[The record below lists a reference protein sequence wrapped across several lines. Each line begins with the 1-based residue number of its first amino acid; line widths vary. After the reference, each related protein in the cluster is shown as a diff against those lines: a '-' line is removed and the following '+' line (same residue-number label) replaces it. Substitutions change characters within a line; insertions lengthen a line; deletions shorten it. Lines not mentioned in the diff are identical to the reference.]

1 MKINHMNK
9 LTCPNCKTPF
19 EVDEQGYSSLVKQ
32 VRDDQFEKE
41 LNRVELAADK
51 DKSSAVEKAVMELK
65 QDSQKAIS
73 DKNLEIERLK
83 ATAEAEVIKVQSSL
97 KNEIVELKGKIE
109 NAETKKE
116 LEISEKMKGVDSEIL
131 KLKSALDNKD
141 LQFDLE
147 KKNLEKNHLLDLQA
161 KDKLIEMKE
170 DEVERYK
177 DFKQRQSTKMIGESL
192 EQHCETQFN
201 RLRST
206 AFPTAYF
213 EKDNDASSG
222 SKGDYIFREV
232 DENGVELISIMFE
245 MKNEGDET
253 ATKKKNE
260 DFFKELDKDR
270 NQKNCEYAILVSML
284 EADNEVYNE
293 GIVDVSHRFD
303 KMYVIRPQFFIPL
316 ISLLRNSARNA
327 MTYKQ
332 ELQTVRNQNID
343 VANFES
349 EMDAFKDAFGRNYDI
364 ASRKFKNAVDEIDK
378 TISHLNK
385 VKENLLASENQL
397 RLANNKAEDLTINK
411 LTKNSPSLKEKFK
424 ELKG

>member
-1 MKINHMNK
+1 MNK

>member
-1 MKINHMNK
+1 MSK

-32 VRDDQFEKE
+32 VRDEQFEKE
-41 LNRVELAADK
+41 LKRVELAATNDK
-51 DKSSAVEKAVMELK
+51 TAAVEKAVLEAK
-65 QDSQKAIS
+65 QNSQQAIS
-73 DKNLEIERLK
+73 DKDLEIERLK
-83 ATAEAEVIKVQSSL
+83 AAAEADVIKAQSSL

-109 NAETKKE
+109 IAESKKK
-116 LEISEKMKGVDSEIL
+116 LEISEKMKEVESETL
-131 KLKSALDNKD
+131 KLQSALKNKD
-141 LQFDLE
+141 LEFSLE
-147 KKNLEKNHLLDLQA
+147 KQSLEQQHFLELQA

-170 DEVERYK
+170 EEVERYK

-192 EQHCETQFN
+192 EQHCESQFN
-201 RLRST
+201 KLRST

-232 DENGVELISIMFE
+232 DDNGVELLSIMFE

-260 DFFKELDKDR
+260 DFLKELDKDR

-293 GIVDVSHRFD
+293 GIVDVSHRYK

-327 MTYKQ
+327 MAYKQ

-343 VANFES
+343 IANFES
-349 EMDAFKDAFGRNYDI
+349 EMEAFKDAFGRNYDI
-364 ASRKFKNAVDEIDK
+364 ASRKFKTAVDEIDK
-378 TISHLNK
+378 TITHLNK
-385 VKENLLASENQL
+385 VKDNLLASENQL

-411 LTKNSPSLKEKFK
+411 LTKNSPSLKEQFN
-424 ELKG
+424 ELK

>member
-1 MKINHMNK
+1 MNK
-9 LTCPNCKTPF
+9 LTCPHCKTPF

-32 VRDDQFEKE
+32 VRDEQFEKE
-41 LNRVELAADK
+41 LRRAELAATNEK
-51 DKSSAVEKAVMELK
+51 TAAVEKAVLEA
-65 QDSQKAIS
+65 QQNSQQAIG
-73 DKNLEIERLK
+73 DKDLEIERLK
-83 ATAEAEVIKVQSSL
+83 AAAEAEVLKAQSSL

-109 NAETKKE
+109 NAESVKK
-116 LEISEKMKGVDSEIL
+116 LEISEKMKEVDSEIL
-131 KLKSALDNKD
+131 RLKSALENKD
-141 LQFDLE
+141 LQFVLE
-147 KKNLEKNHLLDLQA
+147 KNNLEKNHLLDLQA

-192 EQHCETQFN
+192 EQHCEFQFN
-201 RLRST
+201 KLRST

-213 EKDNDASSG
+213 DKDNDASSG

-270 NQKNCEYAILVSML
+270 SQKNCEYAILVSML

-293 GIVDVSHRFD
+293 GIVDVSYKYE
-303 KMYVIRPQFFIPL
+303 KMYVIRPQFFISM

-327 MTYKQ
+327 MAYKQ

-343 VANFES
+343 IANFES
-349 EMDAFKDAFGRNYDI
+349 EMEDFKDAFARNYDI
-364 ASRKFKNAVDEIDK
+364 ASRKFKTAVDEIDK

-385 VKENLLASENQL
+385 VKDNLLASEKQL
-397 RLANNKAEDLTINK
+397 GHANNKAEDLTIKK
-411 LTKNSPSLKEKFK
+411 LTKNSPSLKEEFK
-424 ELKG
+424 QLKS

>member
-1 MKINHMNK
+1 MNK
-9 LTCPNCKTPF
+9 LTCPHCKTPF

-32 VRDDQFEKE
+32 VRDEQFEKE
-41 LNRVELAADK
+41 LKRAELAATNEK
-51 DKSSAVEKAVMELK
+51 TAAVEKAVLEAE
-65 QDSQKAIS
+65 QNSQKAIS
-73 DKNLEIERLK
+73 DKDIEIERLK
-83 ATAEAEVIKVQSSL
+83 AAVDAEVVKAQS
-97 KNEIVELKGKIE
+97 ELKTKIAE
-109 NAETKKE
+109 LQSQLANAETEKQ
-116 LEISEKMKGVDSEIL
+116 LEISEKMKEAESETM
-131 KLKSALDNKD
+131 KLRSALESKD
-141 LQFDLE
+141 LKYKLE
-147 KKNLEKNHLLDLQA
+147 REALENQHFLALQD
-161 KDKLIEMKE
+161 KDRFIAMKE
-170 DEVERYK
+170 EEVQRYK
-177 DFKQRQSTKMIGESL
+177 DFKQSQSTKMIGESL
-192 EQHCETQFN
+192 EQHCESQFN
-201 RLRST
+201 KLRST

-293 GIVDVSHRFD
+293 GIVDVSHRYE

-327 MTYKQ
+327 MAYKQ

-343 VANFES
+343 IANFES
-349 EMDAFKDAFGRNYDI
+349 EMEDFKSAFGRNYRL
-364 ASRKFKNAVDEIDK
+364 ASEKFDSAIQEIDK
-378 TISHLNK
+378 SIARLNK
-385 VKENLLASENQL
+385 VKENLMSSGNNL
-397 RLANNKAEDLTINK
+397 RLANDKADRLSIKK
-411 LTKNSPSLKEKFK
+411 LTKNSPSLKDKFD
-424 ELKG
+424 ELEN

>member
-1 MKINHMNK
+1 MNK

-32 VRDDQFEKE
+32 VRDEQFEKE
-41 LNRVELAADK
+41 LRRAELAAKNEK
-51 DKSSAVEKAVMELK
+51 DAAVEKAVMQAK
-65 QDSQKAIS
+65 QDGQKAIS
-73 DKNLEIERLK
+73 DKDLEIERLK
-83 ATAEAEVIKVQSSL
+83 AAIDAEVLKAQSAL
-97 KNEIVELKGKIE
+97 EAQIAELKSQLS

-116 LEISEKMKGVDSEIL
+116 LEISQKMKEAESETL
-131 KLKSALDNKD
+131 KLQSALQNKD
-141 LQFDLE
+141 LEFDLA
-147 KKNLEKNHLLDLQA
+147 KKSLEQKH
-161 KDKLIEMKE
+161 LIELQVKDEFIKMKE
-170 DEVERYK
+170 EEVERYK

-192 EQHCETQFN
+192 EQHCESQFN
-201 RLRST
+201 KLRST

-270 NQKNCEYAILVSML
+270 MQKNCEYAILVSML

-293 GIVDVSHRFD
+293 GIVDVSHRYE

-327 MTYKQ
+327 MAYKQ

-343 VANFES
+343 IANFES
-349 EMDAFKDAFGRNYDI
+349 EMEDFKDKFGRNYRI
-364 ASRKFKNAVDEIDK
+364 ASEKFGAAVQEIDK
-378 TISHLNK
+378 SIARLNK

-397 RLANNKAEDLTINK
+397 RLANDKAEDLTIKK
-411 LTKNSPSLKEKFK
+411 LTKNSPSLKEQFK
-424 ELKG
+424 QLKG

>member
-1 MKINHMNK
+1 MNK

-32 VRDDQFEKE
+32 VRDEHFEKE
-41 LNRVELAADK
+41 LKRVELAAINDK
-51 DKSSAVEKAVMELK
+51 TAAVEKAVLEAK
-65 QDSQKAIS
+65 QNSQQAIS
-73 DKNLEIERLK
+73 DKDLEIERLK
-83 ATAEAEVIKVQSSL
+83 AAAEAEVIKAQSSL

-109 NAETKKE
+109 NAESKKK
-116 LEISEKMKGVDSEIL
+116 LEISEKMKEVESETL
-131 KLKSALDNKD
+131 KLQSALKNKD
-141 LQFDLE
+141 LEFSLE
-147 KKNLEKNHLLDLQA
+147 KQSLEQQHFLELQA

-170 DEVERYK
+170 EEVERYK

-192 EQHCETQFN
+192 EQHCESQFN
-201 RLRST
+201 KLRST

-232 DENGVELISIMFE
+232 DDNGVELISIMFE

-260 DFFKELDKDR
+260 DFLKELDKDR

-293 GIVDVSHRFD
+293 GIVDVSHRYK

-327 MTYKQ
+327 MAYKQ

-343 VANFES
+343 IANFES
-349 EMDAFKDAFGRNYDI
+349 EMEDFKDKFGRNYRI
-364 ASRKFKNAVDEIDK
+364 ASEKFSAAVQEIDK
-378 TISHLNK
+378 SIARLNK
-385 VKENLLASENQL
+385 VKENLLASENQF
-397 RLANNKAEDLTINK
+397 RLANDKAEDLSIKK
-411 LTKNSPSLKEKFK
+411 LTKSSPSLKEKFN

>member
-1 MKINHMNK
+1 MNK

-147 KKNLEKNHLLDLQA
+147 KNNLEKNHLLDLHA

-385 VKENLLASENQL
+385 VKENLLASENQF

>member
-1 MKINHMNK
+1 MNK

-32 VRDDQFEKE
+32 VRDEQFEKDVK
-41 LNRVELAADK
+41 RVELAASK
-51 DKSSAVEKAVMELK
+51 ENKSAVEKAVLEFK
-65 QDSQKAIS
+65 QQSQQAIS
-73 DKNLEIERLK
+73 DKDLEIERLK
-83 ATAEAEVIKVQSSL
+83 AAAEADVIKAQSSL
-97 KNEIVELKGKIE
+97 KSEIVELKGKIE
-109 NAETKKE
+109 NAESKKK
-116 LEISEKMKGVDSEIL
+116 LEISEKMKEVDGEIL
-131 KLKSALDNKD
+131 KLKSALENKD

-147 KKNLEKNHLLDLQA
+147 KNNLEKTHLLDLQA

-192 EQHCETQFN
+192 EQHCESQFN
-201 RLRST
+201 KLRST

-293 GIVDVSHRFD
+293 GIVDVSYKYE

-327 MTYKQ
+327 MAYKQ

-343 VANFES
+343 IANFES
-349 EMDAFKDAFGRNYDI
+349 EMEDFKDKFGRNYRI
-364 ASRKFKNAVDEIDK
+364 ASEKFSAAVQEIDK
-378 TISHLNK
+378 SIARLNK
-385 VKENLLASENQL
+385 VKENLLASENQF
-397 RLANNKAEDLTINK
+397 RLANDKAEDLSIKK
-411 LTKNSPSLKEKFK
+411 LTKNSPLLKEQFN

>member
-1 MKINHMNK
+1 MNK

-32 VRDDQFEKE
+32 VRDEQFEKDVK
-41 LNRVELAADK
+41 RVELAASK
-51 DKSSAVEKAVMELK
+51 ENKSAVEKAVLEFK
-65 QDSQKAIS
+65 QQSQQAIS
-73 DKNLEIERLK
+73 DKDLEIERLK
-83 ATAEAEVIKVQSSL
+83 AAAEADVIKAQSSL
-97 KNEIVELKGKIE
+97 KSEIVELKGKIE
-109 NAETKKE
+109 NAESKKK
-116 LEISEKMKGVDSEIL
+116 LEISEKMKEVDGEIL
-131 KLKSALDNKD
+131 KLKSALENKD

-147 KKNLEKNHLLDLQA
+147 KNNLEKTHLLDLQA

-192 EQHCETQFN
+192 EQHCESQFN
-201 RLRST
+201 KLRST

-232 DENGVELISIMFE
+232 DDNGVELISIMFE

-293 GIVDVSHRFD
+293 GIVDVSYKYE

-327 MTYKQ
+327 MAYKQ

-343 VANFES
+343 IANFES
-349 EMDAFKDAFGRNYDI
+349 EMEDFKDKFGRNYRI
-364 ASRKFKNAVDEIDK
+364 ASEKFSAAVQEIDK
-378 TISHLNK
+378 SIARLNK
-385 VKENLLASENQL
+385 VKENLLASENQF
-397 RLANNKAEDLTINK
+397 RLANDKAEDLSIKK
-411 LTKNSPSLKEKFK
+411 LTKNSPLLKEQFN

>member
-1 MKINHMNK
+1 M
-9 LTCPNCKTPF
+9 
-19 EVDEQGYSSLVKQ
+19 Q
-32 VRDDQFEKE
+32 R
-41 LNRVELAADK
+41 A
-51 DKSSAVEKAVMELK
+51 
-65 QDSQKAIS
+65 
-73 DKNLEIERLK
+73 
-83 ATAEAEVIKVQSSL
+83 
-97 KNEIVELKGKIE
+97 
-109 NAETKKE
+109 KKE
-116 LEISEKMKGVDSEIL
+116 LEISEKMKEVDGEIL

-147 KKNLEKNHLLDLQA
+147 KNNLEKTHLLDLQA

-192 EQHCETQFN
+192 EQHCESQFN
-201 RLRST
+201 KLRST

-293 GIVDVSHRFD
+293 GIVDVSYKYE

-327 MTYKQ
+327 MAYKQ

-343 VANFES
+343 IANFES
-349 EMDAFKDAFGRNYDI
+349 EMEDFKDKFGRNYRI
-364 ASRKFKNAVDEIDK
+364 ASEKFSAAVQEIDK
-378 TISHLNK
+378 SIARLNK
-385 VKENLLASENQL
+385 VKENLLASENQF
-397 RLANNKAEDLTINK
+397 RLANDKAEDLSIKK
-411 LTKNSPSLKEKFK
+411 LTKNSPLLKEQFN

>member
-1 MKINHMNK
+1 MSK

-32 VRDDQFEKE
+32 VRDEQFEKE
-41 LNRVELAADK
+41 LKRVELAATNDK
-51 DKSSAVEKAVMELK
+51 TAAVEKAVLEAK
-65 QDSQKAIS
+65 QNSQQVIN
-73 DKNLEIERLK
+73 DKDLEIERLK
-83 ATAEAEVIKVQSSL
+83 AANEADVIKAQSSL

-109 NAETKKE
+109 IAESKKK
-116 LEISEKMKGVDSEIL
+116 LEISEKMKEVESETL
-131 KLKSALDNKD
+131 KLQSALKNKD
-141 LQFDLE
+141 LEFSLE
-147 KKNLEKNHLLDLQA
+147 KQSLEQQHFLELQA

-170 DEVERYK
+170 EEVERYK

-192 EQHCETQFN
+192 EQHCESQFN
-201 RLRST
+201 KLRST

-232 DENGVELISIMFE
+232 DDNGVELLSIMFE

-260 DFFKELDKDR
+260 DFLKELDKDR

-293 GIVDVSHRFD
+293 GIVDVSHRYK

-327 MTYKQ
+327 MAYKQ

-343 VANFES
+343 IANFES
-349 EMDAFKDAFGRNYDI
+349 EMEAFKDAFGRNYDI
-364 ASRKFKNAVDEIDK
+364 ASRKFKTAVDEIDK
-378 TISHLNK
+378 TITHLNK
-385 VKENLLASENQL
+385 VKDNLLASENQL

-411 LTKNSPSLKEKFK
+411 LTKNSPSLKEQFN
-424 ELKG
+424 ELK

>member
-1 MKINHMNK
+1 MNK

-32 VRDDQFEKE
+32 VRDEQFEKDVK
-41 LNRVELAADK
+41 RVELAASK
-51 DKSSAVEKAVMELK
+51 ENKSAVEKAVLEFK
-65 QDSQKAIS
+65 QQSQQAIS
-73 DKNLEIERLK
+73 DKDLEIERLK
-83 ATAEAEVIKVQSSL
+83 AAAEADVIKAQSSL
-97 KNEIVELKGKIE
+97 KSEIVELKGKIE
-109 NAETKKE
+109 NAESKKK
-116 LEISEKMKGVDSEIL
+116 LEISEKMKEVDGEIL
-131 KLKSALDNKD
+131 KLKSALENKD

-147 KKNLEKNHLLDLQA
+147 KNNLEKNHLLDLQA

-192 EQHCETQFN
+192 EQHCESQFN
-201 RLRST
+201 KLRST

-232 DENGVELISIMFE
+232 DDNGVELLSIMFE

-260 DFFKELDKDR
+260 DFLKELDKDR

-293 GIVDVSHRFD
+293 GIVDVSYRYE

-327 MTYKQ
+327 MAYKQ

-343 VANFES
+343 IANFES
-349 EMDAFKDAFGRNYDI
+349 EMEAFKDAFGRNYDI
-364 ASRKFKNAVDEIDK
+364 ASRKFKTAVDEIDK
-378 TISHLNK
+378 TITHLNK
-385 VKENLLASENQL
+385 VKDNLLASENQL

-411 LTKNSPSLKEKFK
+411 LTKNSPLLKEQFN

>member
-1 MKINHMNK
+1 MNK

-32 VRDDQFEKE
+32 VRDEQFEKE
-41 LNRVELAADK
+41 LKRAESAAINEK
-51 DKSSAVEKAVMELK
+51 NAAVEKAIMEA
-65 QDSQKAIS
+65 QQNSQKAIS
-73 DKNLEIERLK
+73 DKDLEIERLK
-83 ATAEAEVIKVQSSL
+83 AAVEAEVIKTQAAL
-97 KNEIVELKGKIE
+97 NAEIAELKSELE
-109 NAETKKE
+109 NAETKKQ
-116 LEISEKMKGVDSEIL
+116 LEISEKMKEVDSEIL
-131 KLKSALDNKD
+131 KLKSDLKNKD
-141 LQFDLE
+141 LEFDFA
-147 KKNLEKNHLLDLQA
+147 KNNLEKNHLLELQA

-170 DEVERYK
+170 EEVERYK

-192 EQHCETQFN
+192 EQHCESQFN
-201 RLRST
+201 KLRST

-293 GIVDVSHRFD
+293 GIVDVSHRYD

-327 MTYKQ
+327 MAYKQ

-343 VANFES
+343 IANFES
-349 EMDAFKDAFGRNYDI
+349 EMEAFKDAFGRNYDI
-364 ASRKFKNAVDEIDK
+364 ASRKFKTAVDEIDK

-385 VKENLLASENQL
+385 VKDNLLASENQL
-397 RLANNKAEDLTINK
+397 RLANDKAEDLTINK
-411 LTKNSPSLKEKFK
+411 LTKNSPSLKEQFK
-424 ELKG
+424 QLKG

>member
-1 MKINHMNK
+1 MSK

-32 VRDDQFEKE
+32 VRDEQFEKE
-41 LNRVELAADK
+41 LKRVELAATNDK
-51 DKSSAVEKAVMELK
+51 TAAVEKAVLEAK
-65 QDSQKAIS
+65 QNSQQVIS
-73 DKNLEIERLK
+73 DKDLEIERLK
-83 ATAEAEVIKVQSSL
+83 AAAEADVIKAQASL
-97 KNEIVELKGKIE
+97 KNEIVELKGKLEI
-109 NAETKKE
+109 AESKKK
-116 LEISEKMKGVDSEIL
+116 LEISEKMKEVESETL
-131 KLKSALDNKD
+131 KLQSALENKD
-141 LQFDLE
+141 LKFNLQKE
-147 KKNLEKNHLLDLQA
+147 NLERKHLQELQA
-161 KDKLIEMKE
+161 KDEYIKMKE
-170 DEVERYK
+170 EEVERYK

-192 EQHCETQFN
+192 EQHCESQFN
-201 RLRST
+201 KLRST

-293 GIVDVSHRFD
+293 GIVDVSHRYE

-327 MTYKQ
+327 IAYKQ
-332 ELQTVRNQNID
+332 ELQNVRNQNID
-343 VANFES
+343 IANFES
-349 EMDAFKDAFGRNYDI
+349 EMAAFKDAFGRNYDI
-364 ASRKFKNAVDEIDK
+364 ASRKFKTAVDEIDK
-378 TISHLNK
+378 TINHLNK
-385 VKENLLASENQL
+385 VKDNLLASENQL

-411 LTKNSPSLKEKFK
+411 LTKNSPSLKEQFK
-424 ELKG
+424 QLKG

>member
-1 MKINHMNK
+1 MNK
-9 LTCPNCKTPF
+9 LTCPHCKTPF
-19 EVDEQGYSSLVKQ
+19 EVDEQGYSSLIKQ
-32 VRDDQFEKE
+32 VRDEQFEKE
-41 LNRVELAADK
+41 LDRVELTANKEKHA
-51 DKSSAVEKAVMELK
+51 AVEKALLEAK
-65 QDSQKAIS
+65 QDSQKVIS
-73 DKNLEIERLK
+73 DKDVEIERLK
-83 ATAEAEVIKVQSSL
+83 AAAEAEVVKVQSDL
-97 KNEIVELKGKIE
+97 KATIAELKSQLD
-109 NAETKKE
+109 NAETKKA
-116 LEISEKMKGVDSEIL
+116 LEISEKMKEAESETM
-131 KLKSALDNKD
+131 KLRSALESKD
-141 LQFDLE
+141 LKFNMEKSNLQQKHILE
-147 KKNLEKNHLLDLQA
+147 LQA
-161 KDKLIEMKE
+161 KDEFIKMKE
-170 DEVERYK
+170 EEVERYK

-192 EQHCETQFN
+192 EQHCESQFN
-201 RLRST
+201 KLRST

-293 GIVDVSHRFD
+293 GIVDVSHRYE

-327 MTYKQ
+327 MAYKQ
-332 ELQTVRNQNID
+332 ELQAVRNQNID
-343 VANFES
+343 IANFES
-349 EMDAFKDAFGRNYDI
+349 EMEEFKDKFGRNYRI
-364 ASRKFKNAVDEIDK
+364 ASEKFGAAVQEIDK
-378 TISHLNK
+378 SIARLNK

-397 RLANNKAEDLTINK
+397 RLANDKAEDLTIKK
-411 LTKNSPSLKEKFK
+411 LTKNSPSLKEEFK
-424 ELKG
+424 RLKG

>member
-1 MKINHMNK
+1 MNK

-32 VRDDQFEKE
+32 VRDEQFEKE
-41 LNRVELAADK
+41 LKRAESAAINEK
-51 DKSSAVEKAVMELK
+51 NAAVEKALMEA
-65 QDSQKAIS
+65 QQNSQKAIS
-73 DKNLEIERLK
+73 DKDLEIERLK
-83 ATAEAEVIKVQSSL
+83 AGVEAEVIKTQAAL
-97 KNEIVELKGKIE
+97 NAEIAELKSKLE
-109 NAETKKE
+109 NAETKKQ
-116 LEISEKMKGVDSEIL
+116 LEISEKMKEVDSEIL
-131 KLKSALDNKD
+131 KLKSDLKNKD
-141 LQFDLE
+141 LEFDFA
-147 KKNLEKNHLLDLQA
+147 KNNLEKNHLLELQA

-170 DEVERYK
+170 EEVERYK

-192 EQHCETQFN
+192 EQHCESQFN
-201 RLRST
+201 KLRST

-293 GIVDVSHRFD
+293 GIVDVSHRYE

-327 MTYKQ
+327 MAYKQ

-343 VANFES
+343 IANFES
-349 EMDAFKDAFGRNYDI
+349 EMEAFKDAFGRNYDI
-364 ASRKFKNAVDEIDK
+364 ASRKFKTAVDEIDK
-378 TISHLNK
+378 TVSHLNK
-385 VKENLLASENQL
+385 VKDNLLASENQL
-397 RLANNKAEDLTINK
+397 RLANDKAEDLTINK
-411 LTKNSPSLKEKFK
+411 LTKNSPSLKEQFK
-424 ELKG
+424 QLKG

>member
-1 MKINHMNK
+1 MENQH
-9 LTCPNCKTPF
+9 F
-19 EVDEQGYSSLVKQ
+19 
-32 VRDDQFEKE
+32 
-41 LNRVELAADK
+41 LALQDK
-51 DKSSAVEKAVMELK
+51 DRFIA
-65 QDSQKAIS
+65 
-73 DKNLEIERLK
+73 
-83 ATAEAEVIKVQSSL
+83 
-97 KNEIVELKGKIE
+97 
-109 NAETKKE
+109 
-116 LEISEKMKGVDSEIL
+116 
-131 KLKSALDNKD
+131 
-141 LQFDLE
+141 
-147 KKNLEKNHLLDLQA
+147 
-161 KDKLIEMKE
+161 MKE
-170 DEVERYK
+170 EEVQRYK
-177 DFKQRQSTKMIGESL
+177 DFKQSQSTKMIGESL
-192 EQHCETQFN
+192 EQHCESQFN
-201 RLRST
+201 KLRST

-293 GIVDVSHRFD
+293 GIVDVSYRYE

-332 ELQTVRNQNID
+332 ELQTVKNQNID
-343 VANFES
+343 IANFEG
-349 EMDAFKDAFGRNYDI
+349 EMEDFKDKFGRNYRI
-364 ASRKFKNAVDEIDK
+364 ASEKFGAAVQEIDK
-378 TISHLNK
+378 SIARLNK

-397 RLANNKAEDLTINK
+397 RLANDKAEDLTIKK
-411 LTKNSPSLKEKFK
+411 LTKNSPSLKEQFK
-424 ELKG
+424 QLKG

>member
-1 MKINHMNK
+1 MNK

-32 VRDDQFEKE
+32 VRDEQFEKDVK
-41 LNRVELAADK
+41 RVELAASK
-51 DKSSAVEKAVMELK
+51 ENKSAVEKAVLEFK
-65 QDSQKAIS
+65 QQSQQAIS
-73 DKNLEIERLK
+73 DKDLEIERLK
-83 ATAEAEVIKVQSSL
+83 AAAEADVIKAQSSL
-97 KNEIVELKGKIE
+97 KSEIVELKGKIE
-109 NAETKKE
+109 NAESKKK
-116 LEISEKMKGVDSEIL
+116 LEISEKMKEVDGEIL
-131 KLKSALDNKD
+131 KLKSALENKD

-147 KKNLEKNHLLDLQA
+147 KNNLEKNHLLDLQA

-192 EQHCETQFN
+192 EQHCESQFN
-201 RLRST
+201 KLRST

-232 DENGVELISIMFE
+232 DDNGVELLSIMFE

-260 DFFKELDKDR
+260 DFLKELDKDR

-293 GIVDVSHRFD
+293 GIVDVSYRYE

-327 MTYKQ
+327 MAYKQ

-343 VANFES
+343 IANFES
-349 EMDAFKDAFGRNYDI
+349 EMEDFKDKFGRNYRI
-364 ASRKFKNAVDEIDK
+364 ASEKFSAAVQEIDK
-378 TISHLNK
+378 SIARLNK
-385 VKENLLASENQL
+385 VKENLLASENQF
-397 RLANNKAEDLTINK
+397 RLANDKAEDLSIKK
-411 LTKNSPSLKEKFK
+411 LTKNSPLLKEQFK
-424 ELKG
+424 SLNS

>member
-1 MKINHMNK
+1 MNK
-9 LTCPNCKTPF
+9 LTCPHCKTHF

-41 LNRVELAADK
+41 LKRAESAATK
-51 DKSSAVEKAVMELK
+51 EKTAAVEKAVFEAK
-65 QDSQKAIS
+65 QNSQKAIS
-73 DKNLEIERLK
+73 DKDLEIERLK
-83 ATAEAEVIKVQSSL
+83 AAVHAEVVKAQSELQTKIK
-97 KNEIVELKGKIE
+97 ELEGKIA
-109 NAETKKE
+109 NAETEKQLELANHMKEVEGKARE
-116 LEISEKMKGVDSEIL
+116 LESDL
-131 KLKSALDNKD
+131 KNKD
-141 LQFDLE
+141 LEYKLE
-147 KKNLEKNHLLDLQA
+147 KEALEKQHFLALQD
-161 KDKLIEMKE
+161 KDRYITMKE
-170 DEVERYK
+170 EEVQRYK
-177 DFKQRQSTKMIGESL
+177 DFKQSQSTKMIGESL
-192 EQHCETQFN
+192 EQHCESQFN
-201 RLRST
+201 KLRST

-293 GIVDVSHRFD
+293 GIVDVSHRYE

-327 MTYKQ
+327 MSYKQ

-343 VANFES
+343 IANFEN
-349 EMDAFKDAFGRNYDI
+349 EMEDFKSAFGRNYRL
-364 ASRKFKNAVDEIDK
+364 ASEKFYSAIQEIDK
-378 TISHLNK
+378 SIARLNK
-385 VKENLLASENQL
+385 VKENLMSSENNL
-397 RLANNKAEDLTINK
+397 RLANDKADRLSIKK
-411 LTKNSPSLKEKFK
+411 LTKNSPSLKDKFDD
-424 ELKG
+424 LGN

>member
-1 MKINHMNK
+1 MNK
-9 LTCPNCKTPF
+9 LTCPHCKTPF

-32 VRDDQFEKE
+32 VRDEQFEKE
-41 LNRVELAADK
+41 LKRAESAATK
-51 DKSSAVEKAVMELK
+51 EKTAAVEKAVFEAK
-65 QDSQKAIS
+65 QNSQKAIS
-73 DKNLEIERLK
+73 DKDLEIERLK
-83 ATAEAEVIKVQSSL
+83 AAVHAEVVKAQSELQTKIK
-97 KNEIVELKGKIE
+97 ELEGKIA
-109 NAETKKE
+109 NAETEKQLELANHMKEVEGKARE
-116 LEISEKMKGVDSEIL
+116 LESDL
-131 KLKSALDNKD
+131 KNKD
-141 LQFDLE
+141 LEYKLE
-147 KKNLEKNHLLDLQA
+147 KEALEKQHFLALQD
-161 KDKLIEMKE
+161 KDRFIAMKE
-170 DEVERYK
+170 EEVQRYK
-177 DFKQRQSTKMIGESL
+177 DFKQSQSTKMIGESL
-192 EQHCETQFN
+192 EQHCESQFN
-201 RLRST
+201 KLRST

-293 GIVDVSHRFD
+293 GIVDVSHRYE

-327 MTYKQ
+327 MSYKQ

-343 VANFES
+343 IANFEN
-349 EMDAFKDAFGRNYDI
+349 EMEDFKSAFGRNYRL
-364 ASRKFKNAVDEIDK
+364 ASEKFDSAIQEIDK
-378 TISHLNK
+378 SIARLNK
-385 VKENLLASENQL
+385 VKENLMSSGNNL
-397 RLANNKAEDLTINK
+397 RLANDKADRLSIKK
-411 LTKNSPSLKEKFK
+411 LTKNSPSLKDKFD
-424 ELKG
+424 ELEN

>member
-1 MKINHMNK
+1 MSK

-32 VRDDQFEKE
+32 VRDEQFEKE
-41 LNRVELAADK
+41 LKRVELAATNDK
-51 DKSSAVEKAVMELK
+51 TAAVEKAVLEAK
-65 QDSQKAIS
+65 QNSQQVIN
-73 DKNLEIERLK
+73 DKDLEIERLK
-83 ATAEAEVIKVQSSL
+83 AANEADVIKAQSSL

-109 NAETKKE
+109 IAESKKK
-116 LEISEKMKGVDSEIL
+116 LEISEKMKEVESETL
-131 KLKSALDNKD
+131 KLQSALKNKD
-141 LQFDLE
+141 LEFSLE
-147 KKNLEKNHLLDLQA
+147 KQSLEQQHFLELQA

-170 DEVERYK
+170 EEVERYK

-192 EQHCETQFN
+192 EQHCESQFN
-201 RLRST
+201 KLRST

-213 EKDNDASSG
+213 EKDNDVSSG

-232 DENGVELISIMFE
+232 DDNGVELLSIMFE

-260 DFFKELDKDR
+260 DFLKELDKDR

-293 GIVDVSHRFD
+293 GIVDVSHRYK

-327 MTYKQ
+327 MAYKQ

-343 VANFES
+343 IANFES
-349 EMDAFKDAFGRNYDI
+349 EMEAFKDAFGRNYDI
-364 ASRKFKNAVDEIDK
+364 ASRKFKTAVDEIDK
-378 TISHLNK
+378 TITHLNK
-385 VKENLLASENQL
+385 VKDNLLASENQL

-411 LTKNSPSLKEKFK
+411 LTKNSASLKEQFN

>member
-1 MKINHMNK
+1 MNK
-9 LTCPNCKTPF
+9 LTCPHCKTPF

-32 VRDDQFEKE
+32 VRDEQFEKE
-41 LNRVELAADK
+41 LDRVELAANKEK
-51 DKSSAVEKAVMELK
+51 DAAVEKALLEA
-65 QDSQKAIS
+65 QQNSQKAIS
-73 DKNLEIERLK
+73 DKDLEIEKLKAASEAEVVKAHSDLK
-83 ATAEAEVIKVQSSL
+83 ATIA
-97 KNEIVELKGKIE
+97 ELKSQLE
-109 NAETKKE
+109 NAETKKA
-116 LEISEKMKGVDSEIL
+116 LEISEKMKEAESETL
-131 KLKSALDNKD
+131 KLQSALESKD
-141 LQFDLE
+141 LKFNME
-147 KKNLEKNHLLDLQA
+147 KSNLEQKHLLELQA
-161 KDKLIEMKE
+161 KDEYIKMKE
-170 DEVERYK
+170 EEVERYK

-192 EQHCETQFN
+192 EQHCESQFN
-201 RLRST
+201 KLRST

-293 GIVDVSHRFD
+293 GIVDVSHRYQ

-327 MTYKQ
+327 MSYKQ

-343 VANFES
+343 IANFES
-349 EMDAFKDAFGRNYDI
+349 EMEDFKVKFGRNYRL
-364 ASRKFKNAVDEIDK
+364 ASERFGDAIQEIDK
-378 TISHLNK
+378 SIARLNK
-385 VKENLLASENQL
+385 VKENLLKSEDNL
-397 RLANNKAEDLTINK
+397 RLANQKAEDLTIKK
-411 LTKNSPSLKEKFK
+411 LTKNSPSLKEEFNQ
-424 ELKG
+424 LKG

>member
-1 MKINHMNK
+1 MNK

-32 VRDDQFEKE
+32 VRDEQFEKE
-41 LNRVELAADK
+41 LKRAELAATNEK
-51 DKSSAVEKAVMELK
+51 TAAVEKAVLEAK
-65 QDSQKAIS
+65 QNSQQVIN
-73 DKNLEIERLK
+73 DKDLEIERLK
-83 ATAEAEVIKVQSSL
+83 AAAEADVIKAQSSL
-97 KNEIVELKGKIE
+97 KNEIVDLKGKIE

-116 LEISEKMKGVDSEIL
+116 LDIAKKMKEVDSEIL

-147 KKNLEKNHLLDLQA
+147 KNNLEKNHLLDLQA

-170 DEVERYK
+170 EEVERYK

-192 EQHCETQFN
+192 EQHCESQFN
-201 RLRST
+201 KLRST

-232 DENGVELISIMFE
+232 DDNGVELISIMFE

-260 DFFKELDKDR
+260 DFLKELDKDR

-293 GIVDVSHRFD
+293 GIVDVSYRYE

-343 VANFES
+343 IANFES
-349 EMDAFKDAFGRNYDI
+349 EMEAFKDAFGRNYDI
-364 ASRKFKNAVDEIDK
+364 ASRKFKTAVDEIDK

-385 VKENLLASENQL
+385 VKDNLLASEKQL
-397 RLANNKAEDLTINK
+397 GHANNKAEDLSIKK
-411 LTKNSPSLKEKFK
+411 LTKNSPSLKEQFNQ
-424 ELKG
+424 LKG

>member
-1 MKINHMNK
+1 MNK

-32 VRDDQFEKE
+32 VRDEQFEKDVK
-41 LNRVELAADK
+41 RVELAASK
-51 DKSSAVEKAVMELK
+51 ENKSAVEKAVLEFK
-65 QDSQKAIS
+65 QQSQQAIS
-73 DKNLEIERLK
+73 DKDLEIERLK
-83 ATAEAEVIKVQSSL
+83 AAAEADVIKAQSSL
-97 KNEIVELKGKIE
+97 KSEIVELKGKIE
-109 NAETKKE
+109 NAESKKK
-116 LEISEKMKGVDSEIL
+116 LEISEKMKEVDGEIL
-131 KLKSALDNKD
+131 KLKSALENKD

-147 KKNLEKNHLLDLQA
+147 KNNLEKNHLLDLQA

-192 EQHCETQFN
+192 EQHCESQFN
-201 RLRST
+201 KLRST

-232 DENGVELISIMFE
+232 DDNGVELISIMFE

-260 DFFKELDKDR
+260 DFLKELDKDR

-293 GIVDVSHRFD
+293 GIVDVSYRYE

-327 MTYKQ
+327 MAYKQ

-343 VANFES
+343 IANFES
-349 EMDAFKDAFGRNYDI
+349 EMEAFKDAFGRNYDI
-364 ASRKFKNAVDEIDK
+364 ASRKFKTAVDEIDK
-378 TISHLNK
+378 TISHLTK
-385 VKENLLASENQL
+385 VKDNLLASEKQL
-397 RLANNKAEDLTINK
+397 GHANNKAEDLSIKK
-411 LTKNSPSLKEKFK
+411 LTKNSPSLKEQFNQ
-424 ELKG
+424 LKG

>member
-1 MKINHMNK
+1 MNK

-32 VRDDQFEKE
+32 VRDEQFEKE
-41 LNRVELAADK
+41 LKRAESAAINEK
-51 DKSSAVEKAVMELK
+51 NAAVEKAIMEA
-65 QDSQKAIS
+65 QQNSQKAIS
-73 DKNLEIERLK
+73 DKDLEIERLK
-83 ATAEAEVIKVQSSL
+83 AAVEAEVIKTQAAL
-97 KNEIVELKGKIE
+97 NAEIAELKSELE
-109 NAETKKE
+109 NAETKKQ
-116 LEISEKMKGVDSEIL
+116 LEISEKMKEVDSEIL
-131 KLKSALDNKD
+131 KLKSDLKNKD
-141 LQFDLE
+141 LEFDFA
-147 KKNLEKNHLLDLQA
+147 KNNLEKNHLLELQA

-170 DEVERYK
+170 EEVERYK

-192 EQHCETQFN
+192 EQHCESQFN
-201 RLRST
+201 KLRST

-293 GIVDVSHRFD
+293 GIVDVSHRYD

-327 MTYKQ
+327 MAYKQ

-343 VANFES
+343 IANFES
-349 EMDAFKDAFGRNYDI
+349 EMEAFKDAFGRNYDI
-364 ASRKFKNAVDEIDK
+364 ASRKFKTAVDEIDK

-385 VKENLLASENQL
+385 VKDNLLASENQL

-411 LTKNSPSLKEKFK
+411 LTKNSPSLKEEFK
-424 ELKG
+424 RLNG

>member
-1 MKINHMNK
+1 MNK

-19 EVDEQGYSSLVKQ
+19 EVDEQGYSSLIKQ
-32 VRDDQFEKE
+32 VRDEQFEKE
-41 LNRVELAADK
+41 LDRVELAANKEK
-51 DKSSAVEKAVMELK
+51 DAAVEKALLEA
-65 QDSQKAIS
+65 QQNSQKAIS
-73 DKNLEIERLK
+73 DKELEIEKLK
-83 ATAEAEVIKVQSSL
+83 ASAEAEVVKAQS
-97 KNEIVELKGKIE
+97 ELKATIAELKSQLE
-109 NAETKKE
+109 NAETKKA
-116 LEISEKMKGVDSEIL
+116 LEISEKMKEVESETL
-131 KLKSALDNKD
+131 KLQSALENKD
-141 LQFDLE
+141 LKFNLQKE
-147 KKNLEKNHLLDLQA
+147 NLERKHLQELQA
-161 KDKLIEMKE
+161 KDEYIKMKE
-170 DEVERYK
+170 EEVERYK

-192 EQHCETQFN
+192 EQHCESQFN
-201 RLRST
+201 KLRST

-293 GIVDVSHRFD
+293 GIVDVSYKYE

-327 MTYKQ
+327 MAYKQ

-343 VANFES
+343 IANFES
-349 EMDAFKDAFGRNYDI
+349 EMEDFKDKFGRNYRI
-364 ASRKFKNAVDEIDK
+364 ASEKFSAAVQEIDK
-378 TISHLNK
+378 SIARLNK
-385 VKENLLASENQL
+385 VKENLLASENQF
-397 RLANNKAEDLTINK
+397 RLANDKAEDLSIKK
-411 LTKNSPSLKEKFK
+411 LTKNSPLLKEQFK
-424 ELKG
+424 SLNS

>member
-1 MKINHMNK
+1 MNK

-32 VRDDQFEKE
+32 VRDEQFEKDVK
-41 LNRVELAADK
+41 RVELAASK
-51 DKSSAVEKAVMELK
+51 ENKSAVEKAVLEFK
-65 QDSQKAIS
+65 QQSQKAIS
-73 DKNLEIERLK
+73 DKDLEIERLK
-83 ATAEAEVIKVQSSL
+83 AAAEADVIKAQSSL

-116 LEISEKMKGVDSEIL
+116 LEISEKMKEVDSEIL

-141 LQFDLE
+141 LQFGLE
-147 KKNLEKNHLLDLQA
+147 KNNLEKNHLLDLQA

-170 DEVERYK
+170 EEVERYK

-192 EQHCETQFN
+192 EQHCESQFN
-201 RLRST
+201 KLRST

-232 DENGVELISIMFE
+232 DDNGVELISIMFE

-260 DFFKELDKDR
+260 DFLKELDKDR

-293 GIVDVSHRFD
+293 GIVDVSYRYE

-327 MTYKQ
+327 MAYKQ

-343 VANFES
+343 IANFES
-349 EMDAFKDAFGRNYDI
+349 EMEDFKDKFGRNYRI
-364 ASRKFKNAVDEIDK
+364 ASEKFSAAVQEIDK
-378 TISHLNK
+378 SIARLNK
-385 VKENLLASENQL
+385 VKENLLASENQF
-397 RLANNKAEDLTINK
+397 RLANDKAEDLSIKK
-411 LTKNSPSLKEKFK
+411 LTKNSPLLKEQFK
-424 ELKG
+424 SLNS

>member
-1 MKINHMNK
+1 MNK

-19 EVDEQGYSSLVKQ
+19 EVDEQGYSSLIKQ
-32 VRDDQFEKE
+32 VRDEQFEKE
-41 LNRVELAADK
+41 LDRVELAANK
-51 DKSSAVEKAVMELK
+51 AKEAAVEKALLAA
-65 QDSQKAIS
+65 QQNSQKTIA
-73 DKNLEIERLK
+73 DKDLEIERLK
-83 ATAEAEVIKVQSSL
+83 AASEAEVVKAQS
-97 KNEIVELKGKIE
+97 ELKATIAELKSQLE
-109 NAETKKE
+109 NAETKKA
-116 LEISEKMKGVDSEIL
+116 LEISEMMKEVESENL
-131 KLKSALDNKD
+131 KLQSALESKD
-141 LQFDLE
+141 LKFNME
-147 KKNLEKNHLLDLQA
+147 KSNLEQKHLLELQA
-161 KDKLIEMKE
+161 KDEFIKMKE
-170 DEVERYK
+170 EEVERYK

-192 EQHCETQFN
+192 EQHCESQFN
-201 RLRST
+201 KLRST

-293 GIVDVSHRFD
+293 GIVDVSHRYE

-327 MTYKQ
+327 MAYKQ
-332 ELQTVRNQNID
+332 ELETVRNQNID
-343 VANFES
+343 IANFES
-349 EMDAFKDAFGRNYDI
+349 EMEAFKDTFGRNYDI
-364 ASRKFKNAVDEIDK
+364 ASRKFKTAVDEIDK
-378 TISHLNK
+378 TINHLNK
-385 VKENLLASENQL
+385 VKDNLLASENQL

-411 LTKNSPSLKEKFK
+411 LTKNSPSLKEQFK
-424 ELKG
+424 QLKG

>member
-1 MKINHMNK
+1 MNK

-385 VKENLLASENQL
+385 VKENLLASENQF